1 VSEQKAARTSA
12 ARMEDLLHVRAEGG
26 QNQGSENGGRGPW
39 THEGKTHEGKLLKK
53 NEGVDEECRI
63 YSGRAPVRLRDRG
76 KIPVVAHEKKSR
88 TSRAERKKTNPSN
101 HERRPMRNCSC
112 CTGESLLLISSS

>member
-1 VSEQKAARTSA
+1 MSEQKAARTSA
-12 ARMEDLLHVRAEGG
+12 ARIEDLLHVRAEGG

-39 THEGKTHEGKLLKK
+39 TREGRLLKK
-53 NEGVDEECRI
+53 NEGVGEECRI
-63 YSGRAPVRLRDRG
+63 YSGRALVRLRDRG

-101 HERRPMRNCSC
+101 HERHPMRNCSC